1 MAHSSQGT
9 LPYCLQ
15 QSRSHKKIGDQKLFF
30 YNNVFI
36 NTVVGNLIT
45 TIDYHNEDII
55 ANTFLFIMIK
65 EYVISL
71 Q

>member
-15 QSRSHKKIGDQKLFF
+15 QSRSYKKIGDQKLFFF

-36 NTVVGNLIT
+36 NTVVDSLIT
-45 TIDYHNEDII
+45 TKDYYNEDIMQ
-55 ANTFLFIMIK
+55 THFYL
-65 EYVISL
+65 S
-71 Q
+71 

>member
-15 QSRSHKKIGDQKLFF
+15 QSRSHKKIGDQKLFL

-45 TIDYHNEDII
+45 TINYHNEDII